1 MGADRRRYLPGILLF
16 FAALYLF
23 SLLLPGEVVV
33 DVHAISHG
41 PGPGHWLGTDHLG
54 RDVLHRLLL
63 GSRSFFLPGLVAA
76 AGAVSLGTTSGALA
90 GFFGGKLGGALR
102 YLHTVLSAVPSFV
115 LALLIVTIFS
125 TQGQPIWVLA
135 VACILSEAPRVGE
148 AVWAF
153 VDTLRRQEFVLALHA
168 HGIGRFR
175 ILLHHIL
182 WVNGRR
188 LLQRHF
194 LSVFGTFL
202 VLEVSL
208 SYLELSGT
216 PPNSWGN
223 MIAFELGQSQGNPVA
238 WLAPALLVWLGIFLC
253 APATYRRWPRPL
265 PPVSLGGSP
274 PSELSGTAL
283 QLSGIS
289 IVCKDG
295 PLVTDASWQV
305 RAGEL
310 VALVG
315 PSGSGKS
322 LTVRAALGL
331 LPVGL
336 LRSGGTVRLVH
347 EGQDSQLRSEA
358 DFEKVRGS
366 WIGLVDQ
373 DSRASLDPT
382 SAVGAQLSRAAA
394 LAGQDENPLPWLQK
408 AGFAQ
413 PEVVAGLYPHQL
425 SGGMA
430 QRVAIAMVL
439 ARGSRFILA
448 DECTS
453 GLDTSIQK
461 QILEELVR
469 LRALGHGVLLV
480 THDLRILPGLA
491 DRIVVLEGGRTVE
504 EAAELGALKLGGKA
518 LLDATVRIAGG
529 RL

>member
-1 MGADRRRYLPGILLF
+1 MEVDRRLLPSPLLI

-23 SLLLPGEVVV
+23 SFLLPGEIAV
-33 DVHAISHG
+33 DVEAISEG
-41 PGPGHWLGTDHLG
+41 PGAVHWLGTDHLG

-63 GSRSFFLPGLVAA
+63 GSRSFFLPGLGAA
-76 AGAVSLGTTSGALA
+76 VGAVSLGTASGALA
-90 GFFGGKLGGALR
+90 GFFGGKVAELLR
-102 YLHTVLSAVPSFV
+102 YLHTVLSSVPSFV
-115 LALLIVTIFS
+115 LALLVVTIFS
-125 TQGQPIWVLA
+125 TRGQPLPVLA
-135 VACILSEAPRVGE
+135 AACILSEAPRVGE

-153 VDTLRRQEFVLALHA
+153 VDTLRRQEFVLALQA

-175 ILLHHIL
+175 ILLYHVL
-182 WVNGRR
+182 WVNGRF
-188 LLQRHF
+188 LLLRHF

-223 MIAFELGQSQGNPVA
+223 MIAFELGQSQGNLLA
-238 WLAPALLVWLGIFLC
+238 WMAPALLVWLGIFLSVPT
-253 APATYRRWPRPL
+253 AFRRGPAPL
-265 PPVSLGGSP
+265 PPVVIPATEAPEGA
-274 PSELSGTAL
+274 GTCL
-283 QLSGIS
+283 QLHQIS
-289 IVCKDG
+289 IVCGSG

-336 LRSGGTVRLVH
+336 QRRGGTVRLSH
-347 EGQDSQLRSEA
+347 DGQSHLLRSEV

-382 SAVGAQLSRAAA
+382 SEIGAQLSRAAA

-408 AGFAQ
+408 AGFSQ
-413 PEVVAGLYPHQL
+413 PERVAGLYPHEL

-430 QRVAIAMVL
+430 QRAAIAMVL

-453 GLDTSIQK
+453 GLDASVQK
-461 QILEELVR
+461 QILEELAR
-469 LRALGHGVLLV
+469 LRSQGHGVLLV

-491 DRIVVLEGGRTVE
+491 DRIVVLEGGKTVE
-504 EAAELGALKLGGKA
+504 EAAELAAL
-518 LLDATVRIAGG
+518 
-529 RL
+529 RLSG

>member
-1 MGADRRRYLPGILLF
+1 MEVDRRPATAPLLF
-16 FAALYLF
+16 FAVVYLF
-23 SLLLPGEVVV
+23 SLFLPAEIAV
-33 DVHAISHG
+33 DVQAISRG
-41 PGPGHWLGTDHLG
+41 PTAGHWLGTDHLG
-54 RDVLHRLLL
+54 RDVLHRLLV
-63 GSRSFFLPGLVAA
+63 GSQSFFLPGLAA
-76 AGAVSLGTTSGALA
+76 AVGAVVLGGASGAVA
-90 GFFGGKLGGALR
+90 GFFGGTAARLLR
-102 YLHTVLSAVPSFV
+102 YLHTVLSSVPSFV

-125 TQGQPIWVLA
+125 TRGQPLPVLA
-135 VACILSEAPRVGE
+135 AACILSEAPRVGE

-153 VDTLRRQEFVLALHA
+153 VDTLRRQEFVLALEA

-175 ILLHHIL
+175 ILLYHVL
-182 WVNGRR
+182 WVNGRF

-223 MIAFELGQSQGNPVA
+223 MIAFELGQSQGNALA
-238 WLAPALLVWLGIFLC
+238 WMAPALLVWLGIFLSLPT
-253 APATYRRWPRPL
+253 AYRRGPAAL
-265 PPVSLGGSP
+265 PPAVTSAVGATDTT
-274 PSELSGTAL
+274 GTSL
-283 QLSGIS
+283 QLDHIS
-289 IVCKDG
+289 VVCASG
-295 PLVTDASWQV
+295 PLVTDASWKVQ
-305 RAGEL
+305 AGEL

-331 LPVGL
+331 LPAGL
-336 LRSGGTVRLVH
+336 QQRSGAVRLVH
-347 EGQDSQLRSEA
+347 DGKCDLLRREE

-382 SAVGAQLSRAAA
+382 SDIGAQLSRAAA
-394 LAGQDENPLPWLQK
+394 LAGQDEDPLPWLQK
-408 AGFAQ
+408 AGFARPDQ
-413 PEVVAGLYPHQL
+413 VAGLYPHEL

-430 QRVAIAMVL
+430 QRAAIALVL

-453 GLDTSIQK
+453 GLDASVQK
-461 QILEELVR
+461 QILDELVR
-469 LRALGHGVLLV
+469 LRGHGHGVLLV
-480 THDLRILPGLA
+480 THDLRLLPGLA
-491 DRIVVLEGGRTVE
+491 DRIVVLEGGKTVE
-504 EAAELGALKLGGKA
+504 EVAELASLRLDGKA
-518 LLDATVRIAGG
+518 LLDATARIAGG